1 MNTFKLLND
10 SDKPRERLLKYG
22 ANNLSDYELLA
33 LILNSGTKEKSVL
46 ELSLEILNFLKL
58 ENYNVTL
65 NEISNIKGIGK
76 AKSSIILALLELSK
90 RIYEDR
96 YNKLNIINKVLK
108 NSNDVYNY
116 LKPEIIGIQKEI
128 FFAIYLDNRCKLIE
142 KKIISIGT
150 STESLVDIK
159 EIFKYALKNNS
170 YYVIIAHNHPSNSTN
185 PSKNDVELT
194 KKIVES
200 GKIMNVNIIDH
211 IILGN
216 NNYFSF
222 LENNLI

>member
-65 NEISNIKGIGK
+65 NEIGNIKGIGK

-128 FFAIYLDNRCKLIE
+128 FFVIYLDNRCKLIE

>member
-1 MNTFKLLND
+1 
-10 SDKPRERLLKYG
+10 
-22 ANNLSDYELLA
+22 
-33 LILNSGTKEKSVL
+33 
-46 ELSLEILNFLKL
+46 
-58 ENYNVTL
+58 
-65 NEISNIKGIGK
+65 
-76 AKSSIILALLELSK
+76 
-90 RIYEDR
+90 
-96 YNKLNIINKVLK
+96 VLK
-108 NSNDVYNY
+108 TANDIYNF

-128 FFAIYLDNRCKLIE
+128 FFVIYLDNRCKLIE

-150 STESLVDIK
+150 STGSLVDIK